1 MARTPARGVRGV
13 RLEIRLLETDAGGS
27 IYASP
32 AVTMSPGLC
41 RIDLLESAPGAA
53 DRMHWHPVMAAGE
66 PGVRTYDPSMSA
78 DPAGWLSGR
87 LHEVQVLLKQSGVP
101 DVGRHRRAALE
112 IEEACE
118 QIVEA
123 ARAGL
128 DWAREP
134 WPTVDWDG
142 RLGRSRDGRPA
153 RWAQRSFEPTAD
165 GLQVQNMPSW
175 RVVARSDRARRSR
188 LETRGS

>member
-1 MARTPARGVRGV
+1 MTNLIENCWLCGTLAVTVARVDFLDPAAHGPRARERGV
-13 RLEIRLLETDAGGS
+13 RLEIRLLQTDAGGS
-27 IYASP
+27 IYAST
-32 AVTMSPGLC
+32 AVTMSPGLF

-66 PGVRTYDPSMSA
+66 PGARTYDPSMCA
-78 DPAGWLSGR
+78 DPTGWLSDR
-87 LHEVQVLLKQSGVP
+87 LHEVQVLLKRSGVP

-112 IEEACE
+112 IAGACE

-134 WPTVDWDG
+134 WPAVDWDG
-142 RLGRSRDGRPA
+142 RGMAVQRDG
-153 RWAQRSFEPTAD
+153 
-165 GLQVQNMPSW
+165 PSG
-175 RVVARSDRARRSR
+175 A
-188 LETRGS
+188 